1 MNMGQILRLE
11 GSQVFSYC
19 QVKVSRLLHS
29 FLPSP
34 LSTYKG
40 ERRRKGVKQVESC
53 GWKGRWKGWI
63 WLERLGED
71 DARVMRGWS
80 EVGAM
85 VEWRVGCGE
94 GDQKLIPSTRIHLL
108 YLFTSFAR
116 SIPWDSLLPFSLSR
130 GFFSSLPLSTLLHV
144 HLRSIPSFLFPKRI
158 LGAESVE
165 SSEQGWKAERIK
177 WSWGD
182 GRGHD
187 EELGGGRSERQM
199 DGEKEHVHQ
208 IDASNSSWLLSYL
221 AVSFFKTT
229 LKFNCD
235 CLFQLHLIFACKDQN
250 QNVCLF
256 SFLDILFNVHWNKSL
271 KTWFKSSSAITKH
284 RVD

>member
-1 MNMGQILRLE
+1 MFSQMNMGQILRLE

-85 VEWRVGCGE
+85 VE
-94 GDQKLIPSTRIHLL
+94 
-108 YLFTSFAR
+108 
-116 SIPWDSLLPFSLSR
+116 
-130 GFFSSLPLSTLLHV
+130 
-144 HLRSIPSFLFPKRI
+144 
-158 LGAESVE
+158 
-165 SSEQGWKAERIK
+165 
-177 WSWGD
+177 
-182 GRGHD
+182 
-187 EELGGGRSERQM
+187 
-199 DGEKEHVHQ
+199 
-208 IDASNSSWLLSYL
+208 
-221 AVSFFKTT
+221 
-229 LKFNCD
+229 
-235 CLFQLHLIFACKDQN
+235 
-250 QNVCLF
+250 
-256 SFLDILFNVHWNKSL
+256 
-271 KTWFKSSSAITKH
+271 
-284 RVD
+284 

>member
-1 MNMGQILRLE
+1 MCQCLPTSWDSLRL
-11 GSQVFSYC
+11 SSP
-19 QVKVSRLLHS
+19 LLHS

-116 SIPWDSLLPFSLSR
+116 STPWDSLLPFSLSS

-165 SSEQGWKAERIK
+165 RSEQGWKAERIK

-250 QNVCLF
+250 
-256 SFLDILFNVHWNKSL
+256 
-271 KTWFKSSSAITKH
+271 
-284 RVD
+284 